1 MTMMMV
7 IACGDD
13 GVDCVDVVDGG
24 GGGGGGG
31 VSTTYHVGRA
41 A

>member
-24 GGGGGGG
+24 GGG
-31 VSTTYHVGRA
+31 VSITYHVGRA

>member
-24 GGGGGGG
+24 GGGGGG